1 MCGEM
6 AGEALYL
13 PILVGMELDEL
24 SMNALSML
32 RVKRLLRQLDSRKC
46 RNMVKEM
53 LKFSTASERNRFVR
67 EYMVKEFSDELRR
80 VLDKE
85 LNSQYE

>member
-53 LKFSTASERNRFVR
+53 LKFSTASEINRFVR